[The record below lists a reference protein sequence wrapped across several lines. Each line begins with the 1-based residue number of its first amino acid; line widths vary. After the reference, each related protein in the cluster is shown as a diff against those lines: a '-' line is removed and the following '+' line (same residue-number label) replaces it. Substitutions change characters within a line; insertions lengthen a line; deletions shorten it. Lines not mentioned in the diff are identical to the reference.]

1 MNYIDELYLRIN
13 QAYSTLESAGDLKAA
28 DSVQAA
34 AADAGSDVTKL
45 MAAADYAAWH
55 LKQLQ
60 AQ

>member
-13 QAYSTLESAGDLKAA
+13 QAYATLESAGDLKAA

-45 MAAADYAAWH
+45 MAVADYAAWH